1 MSEQKKVFKPFIA
14 PEENVKELTVKSILV
29 GSLFGV
35 IFGAAT
41 VYLALKA
48 GLTVSASIPIAV
60 IAITLGRKFLKTTIL
75 ENNIIQTTGSAG
87 ESIAAGVA
95 FTLPGFLFLSSPDSA
110 EYFNYLTILILAI
123 IGGLLGTLLMIP
135 LRKAL
140 IVNEHENLPY
150 PEGTACGDVL
160 KAGLTVSA
168 SIPIAVIAI
177 TLGRKFL
184 KTTILE
190 NNIIQ
195 TTGSAGESI
204 AAGVAFTLPGFLFL
218 SSPDSA
224 EYFNYLTILILAI
237 IGGLL
242 GTLLMIPLRK
252 ALIVN
257 EHENLPYPEGTA
269 CGDVLKA
276 GEKGGDFAKT
286 AFWGLGVA
294 FAYAILQK
302 VLHVIAE
309 TPYYAT
315 KQINKFFP
323 SAKVSGEI
331 TPEYMGVG
339 YIIGPKIAGVLVA
352 GSVLSWMVFIPLLST
367 LVPADVIA
375 AQLVKLG
382 YLMDL
387 AKPGGKGGWDPV
399 THQFNDY
406 SAAIYYAYIRQVG
419 AGAVTAGGIITL
431 IKTIPTIIK
440 SVKGSFAS
448 LQSSKDPSA
457 AAVLR
462 TEKDLSLKVVGF
474 GSLALVAL
482 IAVLPQVPGDS
493 ILQKLLIGVLV
504 ILFGA
509 LFVTVSSRIVG
520 LIGSSNNPISG
531 MTIAT
536 VMGTSLIFLSV
547 GWTGQAFEPLVLVV
561 GGMIC
566 IAAANAGATSQDL
579 KSGYIV
585 GATPRNQQIALFVGA
600 IVSSIVIGLT
610 VKFLDRPTTEMMQQ
624 GIQHAIGSDKYPAP
638 QATLMAT
645 LIKGILSQN
654 LDWQYVVVGV
664 FLAITMELCGIKSL
678 SFAIGV
684 YLPLATT
691 LPIFIGGAIRGIV
704 EAKDKKENKSAASAE
719 EEDLSKGSL
728 FATGLV
734 AGGAVAGVL
743 IAFATGTSAGEKFL
757 ASISLEEGIV
767 HSVSQN
773 GYFLIGTLFFAAMGA
788 ILYKVATKKAD
799 A

>member
-1 MSEQKKVFKPFIA
+1 MSDQQKTFKPFVA
-14 PEENVKELTVKSILV
+14 PESKMAELTVKSILM

-123 IGGLLGTLLMIP
+123 VGGLLGTLLMVP

-140 IVNEHENLPY
+140 IVNEH
-150 PEGTACGDVL
+150 D
-160 KAGLTVSA
+160 
-168 SIPIAVIAI
+168 
-177 TLGRKFL
+177 
-184 KTTILE
+184 
-190 NNIIQ
+190 
-195 TTGSAGESI
+195 
-204 AAGVAFTLPGFLFL
+204 
-218 SSPDSA
+218 
-224 EYFNYLTILILAI
+224 
-237 IGGLL
+237 
-242 GTLLMIPLRK
+242 
-252 ALIVN
+252 
-257 EHENLPYPEGTA
+257 NLPYPEGTA

-294 FAYAILQK
+294 FVYALLQK
-302 VLHVIAE
+302 VMHVIAE

-315 KQINKFFP
+315 KHINKFFP

-331 TPEYMGVG
+331 TPEYLGVG
-339 YIIGPKIAGVLVA
+339 YIIGPKIGGVLVA
-352 GSVLSWMVFIPLLST
+352 GGVLSWLVFIPLMST

-375 AQLVKLG
+375 TQLIKLG
-382 YLMDL
+382 YLADITK
-387 AKPGGKGGWDPV
+387 AGGKGGWDPV
-399 THQFNDY
+399 AHQFADY
-406 SAAIYYAYIRQVG
+406 SSAIYYAYIRQIG
-419 AGAVTAGGIITL
+419 AGTVAAGGIITL

-440 SVKGSFAS
+440 SVKGSVAS
-448 LQSSKDPSA
+448 LKSENAAGSA
-457 AAVLR
+457 AVAR
-462 TEKDLSLKVVGF
+462 TEKDLSLKIVGF
-474 GSLALVAL
+474 GTLGL
-482 IAVLPQVPGDS
+482 ILLITLLPQVPGDS
-493 ILQKLLIGVLV
+493 VLQKLLIGVLV
-504 ILFGA
+504 VIFGA

-600 IVSSIVIGLT
+600 IVSSVVIGLT
-610 VKFLDRPTTEMMQQ
+610 VKFLDKPSSDMLSQ
-624 GIQHAIGSDKYPAP
+624 GIHHAIGTEKYPAP

-654 LDWQYVVVGV
+654 LDWQYVFAGV
-664 FLAITMELCGIKSL
+664 FLAVTMELCGIKSL
-678 SFAIGV
+678 SFAVGA

-691 LPIFIGGAIRGIV
+691 LPIFIGGAIRGLV
-704 EAKDKKENKSAASAE
+704 ESKQKKENRVAVAE
-719 EEDLSKGSL
+719 DEELGKGNL

-734 AGGAVAGVL
+734 AGGAVAGVI
-743 IAFATGTSAGEKFL
+743 IAFVSGSAGGEQFL
-757 ASISLEEGIV
+757 KAISMEEGLV
-767 HSVSQN
+767 HALSEG
-773 GYFLIGTLFFAAMGA
+773 GYFLLGTALFVTMGT
-788 ILYKVATKKAD
+788 ILYRVAIKK
-799 A
+799 